1 MIGTINL
8 FKKDYDKMIKKDV
21 LPAFKKFDT
30 DGSDAIDKGELQKL
44 SLSLGYPLSEE
55 QTKAA
60 LKDLDLNKD
69 GVIDFNEFSRW
80 YFTGMKSYNGTTRNM
95 MKIGNKSKALLEKL
109 KGQEIFEMINED
121 NRLSKHKIGIS
132 FN

>member
-1 MIGTINL
+1 
-8 FKKDYDKMIKKDV
+8 